1 MIAALDGYGTLRMEE
16 SATKGFVAQDDV
28 LPEYKQLFSRKKKV
42 DTTATKLE
50 IKQAVEELFEVKVA
64 QVRVMNVKGKTKRFG
79 QRFGK
84 RSDWRK
90 AYVKLAEG
98 QDINFAGSN

>member
-1 MIAALDGYGTLRMEE
+1 MSKERILQVLLAPHISEKASL
-16 SATKGFVAQDDV
+16 VADSNGQHIFQV
-28 LPEYKQLFSRKKKV
+28 LPDANK
-42 DTTATKLE
+42 AE

-79 QRFGK
+79 QRTGK

-90 AYVKLAEG
+90 AYVTLAEG
-98 QDINFAGSN
+98 QDIDFAGAN

>member
-1 MIAALDGYGTLRMEE
+1 MMGQERILQVL
-16 SATKGFVAQDDV
+16 VAPLISEKSTQLADV
-28 LPEYKQLFSRKKKV
+28 ANTHVFKV
-42 DTTATKLE
+42 NTTATKIE

-64 QVRVMNVKGKTKRFG
+64 QVRVMNVKGKTKRSG
-79 QRFGK
+79 QRIGK

-98 QDINFAGSN
+98 QDIALAGVN

>member
-1 MIAALDGYGTLRMEE
+1 MKAERILQVLLAPHISEKSTMVADAA
-16 SATKGFVAQDDV
+16 ATHVF
-28 LPEYKQLFSRKKKV
+28 KV

-50 IKQAVEELFEVKVA
+50 VKQAVEELFEVKVA
-64 QVRVMNVKGKTKRFG
+64 QVRVLNVKGKTKRFG

>member
-1 MIAALDGYGTLRMEE
+1 MMGQERILQVLLSPLISEKSTQLADALNTHV
-16 SATKGFVAQDDV
+16 F
-28 LPEYKQLFSRKKKV
+28 KV
-42 DTTATKLE
+42 NTTATKIE

-79 QRFGK
+79 QRIGK

-98 QDINFAGSN
+98 QDIALAGAN

>member
-1 MIAALDGYGTLRMEE
+1 MMQQERILQVLLAPHISEKSTQVAD
-16 SATKGFVAQDDV
+16 SASTHVF
-28 LPEYKQLFSRKKKV
+28 KV
-42 DTTATKLE
+42 NTTATKHE

-79 QRFGK
+79 QRNGK

-98 QDINFAGSN
+98 QDIAFAGAN

>member
-1 MIAALDGYGTLRMEE
+1 MMGQERIL
-16 SATKGFVAQDDV
+16 QV
-28 LPEYKQLFSRKKKV
+28 LLSPLISEKSTQLADTANTHVFKV
-42 DTTATKLE
+42 NTTATKIE

-79 QRFGK
+79 QRIGK

-98 QDINFAGSN
+98 QDIALASAN

>member
-1 MIAALDGYGTLRMEE
+1 MSKERILQILLAPHVSEKASLVAD
-16 SATKGFVAQDDV
+16 SAGQHVFKV
-28 LPEYKQLFSRKKKV
+28 LADADK
-42 DTTATKLE
+42 AE

-64 QVRVMNVKGKTKRFG
+64 RVRVMNVKGKTKRFG

-90 AYVKLAEG
+90 AYVTLVEG
-98 QDINFAGSN
+98 QDIDFAGAN

>member
-1 MIAALDGYGTLRMEE
+1 MMGQERILQVLIAPLISEKSTLL
-16 SATKGFVAQDDV
+16 ADTVNTHVF
-28 LPEYKQLFSRKKKV
+28 KV
-42 DTTATKLE
+42 NTTATKIE

-79 QRFGK
+79 QRIGK

-98 QDINFAGSN
+98 QDIALASAN

>member
-1 MIAALDGYGTLRMEE
+1 MMQKERILQVLLAPHISEKSTMTADTTSTHVFKVDR
-16 SATKGFVAQDDV
+16 SATKV
-28 LPEYKQLFSRKKKV
+28 
-42 DTTATKLE
+42 E

-79 QRFGK
+79 QRMGK

-98 QDINFAGSN
+98 QDIAFASGN